1 MAMPRFCLSFNVFPH
16 SLLINSSYLF
26 LGLFIKRSIVPA
38 TAQLP
43 NKLLKAPKYVER
55 SNTLILGSR
64 MKRAKYGVLVRIE
77 EIGCAKCRW
86 GDRACLARGVR
97 GHVSPENFENKG
109 VKWCTL
115 GGFWGHLNRKTV
127 TQIPEFSGLY
137 LYFIIQL

>member
-1 MAMPRFCLSFNVFPH
+1 MKYHVSQSLAICVHLITMPAS
-16 SLLINSSYLF
+16 
-26 LGLFIKRSIVPA
+26 
-38 TAQLP
+38 
-43 NKLLKAPKYVER
+43 
-55 SNTLILGSR
+55 
-64 MKRAKYGVLVRIE
+64 VLVKIE
-77 EIGCAKCRW
+77 EIGCAKLTSGCAKCRRD
-86 GDRACLARGVR
+86 DRACLARGVR